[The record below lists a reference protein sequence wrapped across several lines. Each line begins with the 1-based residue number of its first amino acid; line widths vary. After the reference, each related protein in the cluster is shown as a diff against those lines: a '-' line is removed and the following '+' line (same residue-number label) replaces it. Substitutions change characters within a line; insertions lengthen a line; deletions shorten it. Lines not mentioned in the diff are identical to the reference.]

1 MRKRYYDFCKNS
13 KWFVLCI
20 AVVYV
25 VTIAMAFISG
35 IGVDIKF
42 TGGALLK
49 YSYTGGTVDLK
60 NIESIAE
67 GTLGRDVTVQEN
79 TDSSGNKM
87 ITISVANRGGTKV
100 NDEPAAAGE
109 EDAAASSEET
119 PIGDAPVVGDTNAGE
134 KVENPEV
141 YVANDGEVTTTGA
154 EDGEV
159 TTTGAEDGEVT
170 TTDDEDGEA
179 AEDAAA
185 STKTEADIYAV
196 NVEEEAALKEAIQKA
211 YPDVTF
217 TNAGSNSVSASMGKE
232 TLIKSLIAVLIAVG
246 LMLIY
251 IAIRFRK
258 IGGWRAG
265 FCAIVSLLVSL
276 SFVFATFVIMG
287 SSLSEN
293 FIAVMLTILGYAIN
307 NTIIIYDR
315 VRENKAKLGRGRV
328 DYAKLVNDSM
338 NETLTRTIN
347 TTITTSIAIGTVAVM
362 SIVFNIES
370 IISFAFPMLVGII
383 VGTLS
388 TLFIS
393 GPLWVKLQKN

>member
-13 KWFVLCI
+13 KWFCVAL

-25 VTIAMAFISG
+25 ATLVVIFING

-60 NIESIAE
+60 NVESIAE
-67 GTLGRDVTVQEN
+67 ETLGRDVTVQEN

-87 ITISVANRGGTKV
+87 LTISVANRGGTV
-100 NDEPAAAGE
+100 VTDEPAAADEDEVADSDEELLGAASDAGE
-109 EDAAASSEET
+109 EVLD
-119 PIGDAPVVGDTNAGE
+119 GE
-134 KVENPEV
+134 APEV
-141 YVANDGEVTTTGA
+141 GATNDETKEGEDVATA

-159 TTTGAEDGEVT
+159 TTTGAEDAET
-170 TTDDEDGEA
+170 TGA
-179 AEDAAA
+179 KA
-185 STKTEADIYAV
+185 EADAYAV
-196 NVEEEAALKEAIQKA
+196 NVEEEEALITAIREA

-265 FCAIVSLLVSL
+265 FCAIVSLIISL

-293 FIAVMLTILGYAIN
+293 FIAVLLTILGYAIN

-315 VRENKAKLGRGRV
+315 VRENKAKLGRGRI

-362 SIVFNIES
+362 SIVFRIES

-383 VGTLS
+383 AGTLS

-393 GPLWVKLQKN
+393 GPLWVKLQKSK

>member
-1 MRKRYYDFCKNS
+1 MRKRYYDFYKNS

-25 VTIAMAFISG
+25 ATIAMAFISG

-67 GTLGRDVTVQEN
+67 STLGRDVTVQEN

-87 ITISVANRGGTKV
+87 ITISVANRAGTQVK
-100 NDEPAAAGE
+100 DEPAAAGE

-119 PIGDAPVVGDTNAGE
+119 PIADAPVVGDTNAGE
-134 KVENPEV
+134 KVENHELD
-141 YVANDGEVTTTGA
+141 AAEGEVTTTGA

-170 TTDDEDGEA
+170 TTGAEDGETAEA
-179 AEDAAA
+179 AEAAA
-185 STKTEADIYAV
+185 SAKSEADVYAV

-265 FCAIVSLLVSL
+265 FCSIVSLLVSL

-328 DYAKLVNDSM
+328 DYVKLVNDSM

-383 VGTLS
+383 AGTLS

-393 GPLWVKLQKN
+393 GPLWVKLQK

>member
-1 MRKRYYDFCKNS
+1 MRKRNYDFCKNS
-13 KWFVLCI
+13 KWFVICI
-20 AVVYV
+20 AAVYV
-25 VTIAMAFISG
+25 LTIAMAFING

-67 GTLGRDVTVQEN
+67 STLGRDVTVQEN

-87 ITISVANRGGTKV
+87 ITISVANRGGTV
-100 NDEPAAAGE
+100 VADEPAAADEDEVKEGEGE
-109 EDAAASSEET
+109 EPVGEVLTTGA
-119 PIGDAPVVGDTNAGE
+119 GDAEGE
-134 KVENPEV
+134 EEVTTTGEEPEV
-141 YVANDGEVTTTGA
+141 TTTAEEGEVTTTGEEG
-154 EDGEV
+154 EDGES
-159 TTTGAEDGEVT
+159 GEVV
-170 TTDDEDGEA
+170 
-179 AEDAAA
+179 A
-185 STKTEADIYAV
+185 SKAEADIYAV
-196 NVEEEAALKEAIQKA
+196 NIEEEAALIEAIEKA

-217 TNAGSNSVSASMGKE
+217 ANAGSNSVSASMGKE

-251 IAIRFRK
+251 IAIRFRR

-265 FCAIVSLLVSL
+265 FCAVVSLLVSL
-276 SFVFATFVIMG
+276 SFVFATFVVMG

-293 FIAVMLTILGYAIN
+293 FIAVLLTILGYAIN

-383 VGTLS
+383 IGTLS
-388 TLFIS
+388 TLFVS
-393 GPLWVKLQKN
+393 GPLWVKLQK

>member
-1 MRKRYYDFCKNS
+1 MRKTNYDFCKNS
-13 KWFVLCI
+13 KWFCVGLAI
-20 AVVYV
+20 VYV
-25 VTIAMAFISG
+25 ITIAMIFING

-42 TGGALLK
+42 TGGALLR

-67 GTLGRDVTVQEN
+67 STLGRDVTVQEN

-87 ITISVANRGGTKV
+87 ITISVANRGGTV
-100 NDEPAAAGE
+100 VTDEPAAVDGDEVTDDEEVELLSSGSTAEEPDGETPEVVATNDETKEGE
-109 EDAAASSEET
+109 EGEDIATAEN
-119 PIGDAPVVGDTNAGE
+119 GD
-134 KVENPEV
+134 
-141 YVANDGEVTTTGA
+141 VTTTGS
-154 EDGEV
+154 EET
-159 TTTGAEDGEVT
+159 TTTG
-170 TTDDEDGEA
+170 
-179 AEDAAA
+179 
-185 STKTEADIYAV
+185 TKSEADIYAV
-196 NVEEEAALKEAIQKA
+196 NIEEEAALIAAIEEA
-211 YPDVTF
+211 YPDVDF
-217 TNAGSNSVSASMGKE
+217 ANAGSNSVSASMGKE
-232 TLIKSLIAVLIAVG
+232 TLIKSLVAVLIAVG
-246 LMLIY
+246 LMLVY

-265 FCAIVSLLVSL
+265 FCAIVSLLISL
-276 SFVFATFVIMG
+276 SYVFATFIIMG

-293 FIAVMLTILGYAIN
+293 FIAVLLTILGYAIN

-362 SIVFNIES
+362 SIIFRIES

-383 VGTLS
+383 AGTLS
-388 TLFIS
+388 TLYIS

>member
-25 VTIAMAFISG
+25 ATIAMAFISG

-67 GTLGRDVTVQEN
+67 STLGRDVTVQEN

-87 ITISVANRGGTKV
+87 ITISVANRAGTQVK
-100 NDEPAAAGE
+100 DEPAAAGE

-119 PIGDAPVVGDTNAGE
+119 PIADAPVVDDTNAGE
-134 KVENPEV
+134 KVENHELDAAEGEV
-141 YVANDGEVTTTGA
+141 TTTGAEEGEVTTTGA
-154 EDGEV
+154 EDGE
-159 TTTGAEDGEVT
+159 
-170 TTDDEDGEA
+170 A
-179 AEDAAA
+179 AEAAA
-185 STKTEADIYAV
+185 STKSEADVYAV

-265 FCAIVSLLVSL
+265 FCAVVSLLVSL

-328 DYAKLVNDSM
+328 DYTKLVNDSM

-383 VGTLS
+383 AGTLS

-393 GPLWVKLQKN
+393 GPLWVKLQK

>member
-67 GTLGRDVTVQEN
+67 STLGRDVTVQEN

-87 ITISVANRGGTKV
+87 ITISVANRGGVKV

-109 EDAAASSEET
+109 DDAAASSEET
-119 PIGDAPVVGDTNAGE
+119 PVADAPVVGDTNAGE

-141 YVANDGEVTTTGA
+141 YAAEGEVTTTGA

-159 TTTGAEDGEVT
+159 TTTGAEDGE
-170 TTDDEDGEA
+170 A
-179 AEDAAA
+179 AEDAA
-185 STKTEADIYAV
+185 STKAEADIYAV

-246 LMLIY
+246 LMLVY

-383 VGTLS
+383 VGTLA

>member
-13 KWFVLCI
+13 KWFILCI

-25 VTIAMAFISG
+25 ATIAMAFVSG
-35 IGVDIKF
+35 ISVDIKF

-49 YSYTGGTVDLK
+49 YSYTGGSVDLK

-67 GTLGRDVTVQEN
+67 STLGRDVTVQEN

-87 ITISVANRGGTKV
+87 ITISVANRGGTPV
-100 NDEPAAAGE
+100 TDEPAAAE
-109 EDAAASSEET
+109 EDEAAASSEE
-119 PIGDAPVVGDTNAGE
+119 ALL
-134 KVENPEV
+134 
-141 YVANDGEVTTTGA
+141 
-154 EDGEV
+154 
-159 TTTGAEDGEVT
+159 
-170 TTDDEDGEA
+170 GEA
-179 AEDAAA
+179 ADVAVTAAAEGEDAAEEGKTDEDA
-185 STKTEADIYAV
+185 ADSAVTTGEDGSAETTGSTKAEADIYAI
-196 NVEEEAALKEAIQKA
+196 NIEEEAALIKAIEEA

-217 TNAGSNSVSASMGKE
+217 ENAGSNSVSASMGKE

-265 FCAIVSLLVSL
+265 FCAVVSLLISL
-276 SFVFATFVIMG
+276 SFVFATFVIMC

-293 FIAVMLTILGYAIN
+293 FIAVLLTILGYAIN

-315 VRENKAKLGRGRV
+315 VRENKAKLGRGRI

-383 VGTLS
+383 AGTLS
-388 TLFIS
+388 TLYVS
-393 GPLWVKLQKN
+393 GPLWVKLQK

>member
-1 MRKRYYDFCKNS
+1 MRKRNYDFCKNS
-13 KWFVLCI
+13 KWFCVAL

-25 VTIAMAFISG
+25 VTLALIFVNG

-42 TGGALLK
+42 TGGALLR
-49 YSYTGGTVDLK
+49 YSYTGGSVDLK
-60 NIESIAE
+60 NIENIAE
-67 GTLGRDVTVQEN
+67 TTLGRDVTVQEN

-87 ITISVANRGGTKV
+87 ITISVANRGGTV
-100 NDEPAAAGE
+100 VTDEPATDDGDEVTDSNEELLGAASDAGE
-109 EDAAASSEET
+109 EVLD
-119 PIGDAPVVGDTNAGE
+119 GE
-134 KVENPEV
+134 APEV
-141 YVANDGEVTTTGA
+141 GATNDETEEGEDVATAENGEVTTTGA
-154 EDGEV
+154 EDTE
-159 TTTGAEDGEVT
+159 TTG
-170 TTDDEDGEA
+170 
-179 AEDAAA
+179 
-185 STKTEADIYAV
+185 TKAEADAYAV
-196 NVEEEAALKEAIQKA
+196 NIEEEAALIKAIEEA

-246 LMLIY
+246 LMLVY

-265 FCAIVSLLVSL
+265 FCAVVSLLVSL
-276 SFVFATFVIMG
+276 SFVFATFIIMG

-293 FIAVMLTILGYAIN
+293 FIAVLLTILGYAIN

-315 VRENKAKLGRGRV
+315 VRENKAKLGRGRI

-362 SIVFNIES
+362 SIVFRIES

-383 VGTLS
+383 AGTLS

-393 GPLWVKLQKN
+393 GPLWVKLQKK

>member
-25 VTIAMAFISG
+25 ATIAMAFISG

-67 GTLGRDVTVQEN
+67 STLGRDVTVQEN

-87 ITISVANRGGTKV
+87 ITISVANRAGTQVK
-100 NDEPAAAGE
+100 DEPAAAGE

-119 PIGDAPVVGDTNAGE
+119 PIADAPVVDDT
-134 KVENPEV
+134 
-141 YVANDGEVTTTGA
+141 NDGEKTENHELDAAEGEVTTTGAEEGGVTTTGA
-154 EDGEV
+154 EDGE
-159 TTTGAEDGEVT
+159 TAE
-170 TTDDEDGEA
+170 
-179 AEDAAA
+179 AAA
-185 STKTEADIYAV
+185 STKSEADVYAV

-265 FCAIVSLLVSL
+265 FCAVVSLLVSL

-328 DYAKLVNDSM
+328 DYTKLVNDSM

-383 VGTLS
+383 AGTLS

-393 GPLWVKLQKN
+393 GPLWVKLQK

>member
-1 MRKRYYDFCKNS
+1 MRKRNYDFCKNS
-13 KWFVLCI
+13 KWFCVAL

-25 VTIAMAFISG
+25 VTLALIFVNG

-42 TGGALLK
+42 TGGALLR
-49 YSYTGGTVDLK
+49 YSYTGGSVDLK
-60 NIESIAE
+60 NIENIAE
-67 GTLGRDVTVQEN
+67 TTLGRDVTVQEN

-87 ITISVANRGGTKV
+87 ITISVANRGGTV
-100 NDEPAAAGE
+100 VTDEPATDDGDEVTDSNEELLGAASDAGE
-109 EDAAASSEET
+109 EVLD
-119 PIGDAPVVGDTNAGE
+119 GE
-134 KVENPEV
+134 APEV
-141 YVANDGEVTTTGA
+141 GATNDETEEGEDVATAENGEVTTTGA
-154 EDGEV
+154 EDTE
-159 TTTGAEDGEVT
+159 TTG
-170 TTDDEDGEA
+170 
-179 AEDAAA
+179 
-185 STKTEADIYAV
+185 TKAEADAYAV
-196 NVEEEAALKEAIQKA
+196 NIEEEAALIKAIEEA

-246 LMLIY
+246 LMLVY

-265 FCAIVSLLVSL
+265 FCAVVSLLVSL
-276 SFVFATFVIMG
+276 SFVFATFIIMG

-293 FIAVMLTILGYAIN
+293 FIAVLLTILGYAIN

-315 VRENKAKLGRGRV
+315 VRENKAKLGRGRI

-362 SIVFNIES
+362 SIVFRIES

-383 VGTLS
+383 AGTLS

-393 GPLWVKLQKN
+393 GPLWVKLQKSK

>member
-1 MRKRYYDFCKNS
+1 MRKRNYDFCKNS
-13 KWFVLCI
+13 KWFVICI
-20 AVVYV
+20 AAVYV
-25 VTIAMAFISG
+25 LTIAMAFING

-67 GTLGRDVTVQEN
+67 STLGRDVTVQEN

-87 ITISVANRGGTKV
+87 ITISVANRGGTV
-100 NDEPAAAGE
+100 VADEPAAADEDEVKEGEGE
-109 EDAAASSEET
+109 EPVGEVLTTGAEDTEGKEDEVTATAEE
-119 PIGDAPVVGDTNAGE
+119 
-134 KVENPEV
+134 
-141 YVANDGEVTTTGA
+141 GEVTTTGEEPEDGEEAAA
-154 EDGEV
+154 EDG
-159 TTTGAEDGEVT
+159 DGE
-170 TTDDEDGEA
+170 EA
-179 AEDAAA
+179 AA
-185 STKTEADIYAV
+185 TKSEADIYAV
-196 NVEEEAALKEAIQKA
+196 NIEEEAALIEAIENA

-217 TNAGSNSVSASMGKE
+217 ANAGSNSVSASMGKE

-251 IAIRFRK
+251 IAIRFRR
-258 IGGWRAG
+258 IGDWRAG
-265 FCAIVSLLVSL
+265 FCAVVSLLVSL
-276 SFVFATFVIMG
+276 SFVFATFVVMG

-293 FIAVMLTILGYAIN
+293 FIAVLLTILGYAIN

-383 VGTLS
+383 IGTLS
-388 TLFIS
+388 TLFVS
-393 GPLWVKLQKN
+393 GPLWVKLQK

>member
-13 KWFVLCI
+13 KWFILCI

-25 VTIAMAFISG
+25 ATIAMAFISG

-67 GTLGRDVTVQEN
+67 STLGRDVTVQEN

-87 ITISVANRGGTKV
+87 ITISVANRGGTPV
-100 NDEPAAAGE
+100 SDEPAAAE
-109 EDAAASSEET
+109 EDEAAASSDE
-119 PIGDAPVVGDTNAGE
+119 ALLGE
-134 KVENPEV
+134 
-141 YVANDGEVTTTGA
+141 AADGVVTTTAA
-154 EDGEV
+154 EGED
-159 TTTGAEDGEVT
+159 AA
-170 TTDDEDGEA
+170 A
-179 AEDAAA
+179 AEDAAD
-185 STKTEADIYAV
+185 STVTTGEAGSAETTGATKAEADIYAV
-196 NVEEEAALKEAIQKA
+196 NIEEEAALIKAIEEA
-211 YPDVTF
+211 YPDVAF
-217 TNAGSNSVSASMGKE
+217 ANAGSNSVSASMGKE

-265 FCAIVSLLVSL
+265 FCAVVSLLISL

-315 VRENKAKLGRGRV
+315 VRENKAKLGRGRI
-328 DYAKLVNDSM
+328 DYTKLVNDSM

-383 VGTLS
+383 AGTLS
-388 TLFIS
+388 TLYVS
-393 GPLWVKLQKN
+393 GPLWVKLQK

>member
-1 MRKRYYDFCKNS
+1 MRKHNYDFCKNS
-13 KWFVLCI
+13 KWFCVGLAI
-20 AVVYV
+20 VYV
-25 VTIAMAFISG
+25 ITIAMIFING

-42 TGGALLK
+42 TGGALLR
-49 YSYTGGTVDLK
+49 YSYSGGTVDLK

-67 GTLGRDVTVQEN
+67 STLGRDVTVQEN
-79 TDSSGNKM
+79 TESSGNKM
-87 ITISVANRGGTKV
+87 ITISVANRGGTV
-100 NDEPAAAGE
+100 VTDEPAAVDEDEAADSDEELLAAASDAGE
-109 EDAAASSEET
+109 EVLDGETPEVVATNDETKEGEDAADAEE
-119 PIGDAPVVGDTNAGE
+119 GE
-134 KVENPEV
+134 
-141 YVANDGEVTTTGA
+141 ATTTGA
-154 EDGEV
+154 EDTE
-159 TTTGAEDGEVT
+159 TIGAK
-170 TTDDEDGEA
+170 A
-179 AEDAAA
+179 
-185 STKTEADIYAV
+185 EADAYAV
-196 NVEEEAALKEAIQKA
+196 NIEEEAALIAAIEEA
-211 YPDVTF
+211 YPDVNF

-246 LMLIY
+246 LMLVY

-265 FCAIVSLLVSL
+265 FCAIVSLIVSL
-276 SFVFATFVIMG
+276 SFVFATFIIMG

-293 FIAVMLTILGYAIN
+293 FIAVLLTILGYAIN

-315 VRENKAKLGRGRV
+315 VRENKAKLGRGRI

-362 SIVFNIES
+362 SIVFRIES

-383 VGTLS
+383 AGTLS